1 MEKTD
6 IQKRIEEL
14 KRVAKEARD
23 ARLKTVIMGEEGREF
38 LNSLLIDDHE
48 FLVGTGLGQEL
59 LEAVYAAE
67 KAGTW
72 SMNKETMQQ

>member
-1 MEKTD
+1 MEKKD

-23 ARLKTVIMGEEGREF
+23 ARLKATIAAKEGQAY
-38 LNSLLIDDHE
+38 LDSLPYADL
-48 FLVGTGLGQEL
+48 EL
-59 LEAVYAAE
+59 LVELGLDQAWYDAVYAAE

-72 SMNKETMQQ
+72 SMDQETMES